1 MENRVCEN
9 QETTIMRAFE
19 FRKEGLEYLQ
29 KLPLEEKIT
38 LSKNL
43 IVSCMETFGE
53 QVYISFSGGKDS
65 TVLSSLVCSLKPD
78 ILHLFSDTGCE
89 YPETLSFVEEE
100 RQRGKNIVPVRPV
113 CRDGSVWTFERVVA
127 TYGYPLFSKAIANGI
142 RTYRHAKTPVTKQHA
157 LDYLGRMYP
166 KALSY
171 LNYNISD
178 LCCEKLKKAPL
189 KRMAKRMQT
198 QCSIIGTLA
207 EESQVRK
214 RDWIAYG
221 SNIFFRRKT
230 TSVGRCLSGQN
241 ETSGIILSFIKYL
254 FPIYMD
260 KDIKETDVC
269 FAVSV
274 CVRSDGNWEL
284 TALRDC
290 R

>member
-9 QETTIMRAFE
+9 QETTIMRTFE

-113 CRDGSVWTFERVVA
+113 CRMVRYGPLSV
-127 TYGYPLFSKAIANGI
+127 
-142 RTYRHAKTPVTKQHA
+142 
-157 LDYLGRMYP
+157 
-166 KALSY
+166 
-171 LNYNISD
+171 
-178 LCCEKLKKAPL
+178 
-189 KRMAKRMQT
+189 
-198 QCSIIGTLA
+198 
-207 EESQVRK
+207 
-214 RDWIAYG
+214 
-221 SNIFFRRKT
+221 
-230 TSVGRCLSGQN
+230 
-241 ETSGIILSFIKYL
+241 
-254 FPIYMD
+254 
-260 KDIKETDVC
+260 
-269 FAVSV
+269 
-274 CVRSDGNWEL
+274 
-284 TALRDC
+284 
-290 R
+290 

>member
-38 LSKNL
+38 LSKSL

-100 RQRGKNIVPVRPV
+100 RQRGKNIVPVCPV

-127 TYGYPLFSKAIANGI
+127 TYGYPLFS
-142 RTYRHAKTPVTKQHA
+142 TPRRLPMEYGHIDT
-157 LDYLGRMYP
+157 
-166 KALSY
+166 
-171 LNYNISD
+171 
-178 LCCEKLKKAPL
+178 
-189 KRMAKRMQT
+189 
-198 QCSIIGTLA
+198 
-207 EESQVRK
+207 RK
-214 RDWIAYG
+214 R
-221 SNIFFRRKT
+221 
-230 TSVGRCLSGQN
+230 L
-241 ETSGIILSFIKYL
+241 
-254 FPIYMD
+254 
-260 KDIKETDVC
+260 
-269 FAVSV
+269 
-274 CVRSDGNWEL
+274 
-284 TALRDC
+284 
-290 R
+290 

>member
-1 MENRVCEN
+1 
-9 QETTIMRAFE
+9 MRAFE

-142 RTYRHAKTPVTKQHA
+142 RTYRHAKT
-157 LDYLGRMYP
+157 L
-166 KALSY
+166 
-171 LNYNISD
+171 
-178 LCCEKLKKAPL
+178 
-189 KRMAKRMQT
+189 
-198 QCSIIGTLA
+198 
-207 EESQVRK
+207 
-214 RDWIAYG
+214 
-221 SNIFFRRKT
+221 
-230 TSVGRCLSGQN
+230 
-241 ETSGIILSFIKYL
+241 
-254 FPIYMD
+254 
-260 KDIKETDVC
+260 
-269 FAVSV
+269 
-274 CVRSDGNWEL
+274 
-284 TALRDC
+284 
-290 R
+290 

>member
-78 ILHLFSDTGCE
+78 ILHLFSDTGYE

-113 CRDGSVWTFERVVA
+113 WYGPLSVSLQLMA
-127 TYGYPLFSKAIANGI
+127 THYSPRRLPMEYGHID
-142 RTYRHAKTPVTKQHA
+142 T
-157 LDYLGRMYP
+157 
-166 KALSY
+166 
-171 LNYNISD
+171 
-178 LCCEKLKKAPL
+178 
-189 KRMAKRMQT
+189 
-198 QCSIIGTLA
+198 
-207 EESQVRK
+207 RK
-214 RDWIAYG
+214 R
-221 SNIFFRRKT
+221 
-230 TSVGRCLSGQN
+230 L
-241 ETSGIILSFIKYL
+241 
-254 FPIYMD
+254 
-260 KDIKETDVC
+260 
-269 FAVSV
+269 
-274 CVRSDGNWEL
+274 
-284 TALRDC
+284 
-290 R
+290 

>member
-29 KLPLEEKIT
+29 KLPLEEMIT

-100 RQRGKNIVPVRPV
+100 RQRGKKIVPVRPV

-178 LCCEKLKKAPL
+178 LCCEKLKRLP
-189 KRMAKRMQT
+189 
-198 QCSIIGTLA
+198 
-207 EESQVRK
+207 
-214 RDWIAYG
+214 
-221 SNIFFRRKT
+221 
-230 TSVGRCLSGQN
+230 
-241 ETSGIILSFIKYL
+241 
-254 FPIYMD
+254 
-260 KDIKETDVC
+260 
-269 FAVSV
+269 
-274 CVRSDGNWEL
+274 
-284 TALRDC
+284 
-290 R
+290 

>member
-9 QETTIMRAFE
+9 QETTIIRAFE

-113 CRDGSVWTFERVVA
+113 CRDGSVIVIAQRFQQNNFIGARQ
-127 TYGYPLFSKAIANGI
+127 LDFSHNP
-142 RTYRHAKTPVTKQHA
+142 T
-157 LDYLGRMYP
+157 
-166 KALSY
+166 
-171 LNYNISD
+171 
-178 LCCEKLKKAPL
+178 CFF
-189 KRMAKRMQT
+189 QT
-198 QCSIIGTLA
+198 Q
-207 EESQVRK
+207 E
-214 RDWIAYG
+214 
-221 SNIFFRRKT
+221 
-230 TSVGRCLSGQN
+230 
-241 ETSGIILSFIKYL
+241 
-254 FPIYMD
+254 
-260 KDIKETDVC
+260 
-269 FAVSV
+269 
-274 CVRSDGNWEL
+274 
-284 TALRDC
+284 
-290 R
+290 